1 MNDAM
6 DLLIKK
12 QTPEE
17 YWKVEIKYPAK
28 IFFEMEKVGKESRW
42 NTLRALNH
50 KMVGKLNSDCK

>member
-17 YWKVEIKYPAK
+17 CWKVEIKYPAK
-28 IFFEMEKVGKESRW
+28 TFFEMEKVGKESRW
-42 NTLRALNH
+42 NTLRALRIIKWWEN
-50 KMVGKLNSDCK
+50 